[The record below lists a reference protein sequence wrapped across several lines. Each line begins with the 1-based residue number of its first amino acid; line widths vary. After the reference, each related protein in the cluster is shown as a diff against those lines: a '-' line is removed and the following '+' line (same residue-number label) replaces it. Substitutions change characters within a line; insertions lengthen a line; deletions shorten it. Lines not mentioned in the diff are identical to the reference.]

1 MKRVPEDA
9 NQILAEFLDEE
20 LKRRGYKP
28 LEFQPE
34 AVVEEME
41 RYCREA
47 LWEDASPGIAARNAV
62 TLHMWDLLYWDEPD
76 WEAKAG

>member
-1 MKRVPEDA
+1 MRWWVPEDA

-34 AVVEEME
+34 AVVEKME
-41 RYCREA
+41 RYCRKA
-47 LWEDASPGIAARNAV
+47 LWEDASPGSAARIAV
-62 TLHMWDLLYWDEPD
+62 TLHMCDLLYWDEP
-76 WEAKAG
+76 EVKAR